1 LAIGIA
7 LMQGYLNRG
16 TIGGGDARWYATTV
30 GDFMLQVRAG
40 VFPVWAGQS
49 ELSFH
54 GGVFPLRVA
63 PLLHHSVGMIDLVTG
78 QQLPPFRVLNL
89 TLVAMLVAALLI
101 CYRVLASV
109 LPHHKWIAAGL
120 SLLYASCP
128 GVLGI
133 AYEQDLYMS
142 FAALPFL
149 PLAFGGALRTFEKND
164 LASRLLI
171 AGGLA
176 GAWLAH
182 PPIAFWA
189 GLIVAA
195 SQLVRLREK
204 GWDRPSR
211 LLDGVTVLTFAALTV
226 YSFASA
232 LSLSS
237 QSTTTSL
244 DTLLYEVKNAFPGN
258 WLPLRREIV
267 LENLQLGYGLTV
279 LLLLGAIGAAKHRLR
294 VSGVFFGFSA
304 LYLLLLLPVPGLNRF
319 LWSLVPGPILS
330 ITNIWPMQRL
340 MPVAAAAV
348 VFGIAALMVSE
359 PGRRRAWRIACS
371 VALLAALAWS
381 GFQARAMVS
390 HALRVAPSFA
400 QSEAYNRKENLV
412 INSLYITLY
421 GEAAA
426 ARFASSGV
434 MEPELMHSFY
444 EPLTGRLQRSS
455 IDAIAPGFG
464 PGQTGQ
470 PTRRLAGRFAGTRDA
485 NPGVLVMDPKITLE
499 PGKRYLLAFGFKDQP
514 YTGTLLLQGTE
525 FLRTYTLP
533 VAGEPFA
540 FGSAPLASRVI
551 PLEVTQDQ
559 PLDLT
564 VSFVPS
570 GDAAPYFDFADFE
583 LIEYAKEDLPVRV
596 ESWIPYRA
604 VVDTR
609 EPTVLALPRLYIP
622 GYRATVDGRPVPIS
636 RADDGCVTIALAPG
650 QHRIELTYRPPW
662 VVVGAYWVSAPA
674 WLLLLAMAMVH
685 WSGLWPKRRAAEG
698 NRAA

>member
-1 LAIGIA
+1 
-7 LMQGYLNRG
+7 MQGYLNRG
-16 TIGGGDARWYATTV
+16 TIGGGDARWYTTTV
-30 GDFMLQVRAG
+30 GDYILQVRAG

-63 PLLHHSVGMIDLVTG
+63 PLLHHAVGAVDLVTG

-89 TLVAMLVAALLI
+89 TLVALLVAGLLI
-101 CYRVLASV
+101 CYVSLASA
-109 LPHHKWIAAGL
+109 LPHRKWSAAGL

-149 PLAFGGALRTFEKND
+149 PLALGGALRTFEQND
-164 LASRLLI
+164 FASRLMI

-189 GLIVAA
+189 GLIVVA
-195 SQLVRLREK
+195 SQVLRLRQK
-204 GWDRPSR
+204 GWDRRSR
-211 LLDGVTVLTFAALTV
+211 VLDGVTVLTFGALTV

-244 DTLLYEVKNAFPGN
+244 DTLLFEVKNAFPGN
-258 WLPLRREIV
+258 WLPLRREV
-267 LENLQLGYGLTV
+267 LLENLQLGYGLTV
-279 LLLLGAIGAAKHRLR
+279 LLLLGAIGAARYRLSI
-294 VSGVFFGFSA
+294 SGVFLGFSA

-340 MPVAAAAV
+340 MPAAAAAV
-348 VFGIAALMVSE
+348 IFGFAAFLLSE
-359 PGRRRAWRIACS
+359 PSRRRTWSILSC
-371 VALLAALAWS
+371 VALLAALGWS
-381 GFQARAMVS
+381 GFQASAMVRQ
-390 HALRVAPSFA
+390 ALRVAPSFA

-434 MEPELMHSFY
+434 MEPELMHCFY
-444 EPLTGRLQRSS
+444 DPLTGRFQRSS

-464 PGQTGQ
+464 PGQPGQ
-470 PTRRLAGRFAGTRDA
+470 PTRRLAGRFTGTRDA
-485 NPGVLVMDPKITLE
+485 NPGVLVMEPKVTLQ
-499 PGKRYLLAFGFKDQP
+499 PGRRYLLAFGFRDQP

-540 FGSAPLASRVI
+540 FGSAPLAARVV
-551 PLEVTQDQ
+551 PLEITRDQ
-559 PLDLT
+559 PLELT

-583 LIEYAKEDLPVRV
+583 LIEYSKQDLPVRV

-604 VVDTR
+604 VVDTP
-609 EPTVLALPRLYIP
+609 EATVLALPRLYIP
-622 GYRATVDGRPVPIS
+622 GYRALVNGRPVPIA
-636 RADDGCVTIALAPG
+636 RADDGCVTLPLEPG

-662 VVVGAYWVSAPA
+662 VVVGAYWVSASA
-674 WLLLLAMAMVH
+674 WLLVLGIALMPRMA
-685 WSGLWPKRRAAEG
+685 SWPKQSLVSG